1 MTQIAV
7 FYYSRSELIQNSSV
21 YYPSTKNS
29 IDPFDISYLNQVK
42 ANLYNESSENVGVF
56 HALNNFRSTSNDGV
70 NTGIVTIRTND
81 GIVSWIN
88 AYDVGSSN
96 QPFLNNDIL
105 FTKCTFVSGL
115 YSENGIDVYIKVQNI
130 DKSNSIRKIEVFY

>member
-7 FYYSRSELIQNSSV
+7 FYYSRLELIQNSSI

-29 IDPFDISYLNQVK
+29 TDPLDISYLNQVK
-42 ANLYNESSENVGVF
+42 ANLYNENSENVGVF

-88 AYDVGSSN
+88 AYDVGLSN
-96 QPFLNNDIL
+96 EPFLNNDIL

-130 DKSNSIRKIEVFY
+130 DKLNSIRKIEVFY